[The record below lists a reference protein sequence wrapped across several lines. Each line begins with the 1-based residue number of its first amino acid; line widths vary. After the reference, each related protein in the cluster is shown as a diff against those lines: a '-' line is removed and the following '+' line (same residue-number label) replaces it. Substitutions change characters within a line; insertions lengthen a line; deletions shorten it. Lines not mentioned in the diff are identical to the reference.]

1 MSDHQTH
8 GVLPQ
13 MISIVLDYLDK
24 EKLELRE
31 DSFLAQELQSIQE
44 QERQDLV
51 RTYLC
56 DSTYVLLQSV
66 ISQVH
71 SLNATLNAHSP
82 TVFSVS
88 PYVLTRSLLEHAY
101 KLAYLT
107 DPHNE
112 ERLQR
117 TLKLL
122 YSDIKQYLILPK
134 DLTSPAG
141 RELAENQAKLAE
153 RWYCDLT
160 GGKEKMRS
168 VTAMEIFKAVGEET
182 NEEKGNSCKVTRVPM
197 QGKRKSVDVSLR
209 QFTGFC
215 TPAPSELPEHFE
227 VEQCFQALR
236 TLGRERCLG
245 CSNSAQD
252 PDMAAVMP
260 DSTAVRA
267 HMCAAGGSKKGG
279 ASANRA

>member
-1 MSDHQTH
+1 M
-8 GVLPQ
+8 
-13 MISIVLDYLDK
+13 
-24 EKLELRE
+24 
-31 DSFLAQELQSIQE
+31 
-44 QERQDLV
+44 
-51 RTYLC
+51 C

-182 NEEKGNSCKVTRVPM
+182 NEEKGNEDLITDGRGNLVPSVYSKGYRIYSAVSHGNLWAIQHYGVTKIRRDDGATMALP
-197 QGKRKSVDVSLR
+197 GLNTRSVYRL
-209 QFTGFC
+209 Q
-215 TPAPSELPEHFE
+215 E
-227 VEQCFQALR
+227 V
-236 TLGRERCLG
+236 
-245 CSNSAQD
+245 
-252 PDMAAVMP
+252 
-260 DSTAVRA
+260 
-267 HMCAAGGSKKGG
+267 AGGLLMFSLGFAVQFMRGYPPAGIMNELVAQIALIQMALLKELEETPLHNRE
-279 ASANRA
+279 SA